1 MTKRILILAAAAL
14 VAVSYKSMKAETPFF
29 NSEGENHRA
38 PGATSVSSQPA
49 TTVSEYATQVY
60 QQLNFSTGETLNPVV
75 FEKAVHGYLSLKEA
89 NKLGNQSNILSIC
102 DFSLASGHRRL
113 WIIDMAR
120 KRVLLNDL
128 VAHGAGSGEEVAT
141 AFSNQENSH
150 QSSLGFYV
158 TGETYQGEHGTS
170 LRLIGMDKG
179 FNCAAL
185 ARGIVVHG
193 ASYVNKAYA
202 VANQRIGRSWGCPA
216 VNDAI
221 AQKVIAI
228 TKDGSCMF
236 IYAGDRKYDRT
247 AYWVN
252 KEVKAIPG
260 NEEVQFAQPK
270 MMAMKDSAAETVALP
285 AHRL

>member
-14 VAVSYKSMKAETPFF
+14 VALSYKSMKAETPLFS
-29 NSEGENHRA
+29 SEGETYRA
-38 PGATSVSSQPA
+38 PGANRVSSQPA
-49 TTVSEYATQVY
+49 ASVGEYAAQVY
-60 QQLNFSTGETLNPVV
+60 QQLNFSAGETLNPAV
-75 FEKAVHGYLSLKEA
+75 FEKAVHGYLALKEA
-89 NKLGNQSNILSIC
+89 DKLGVQGNILSIC

-113 WIIDMAR
+113 WIIDMDQ

-128 VAHGAGSGEEVAT
+128 VAHGAGSGEETAT

-158 TGETYQGEHGTS
+158 TGDTYQGEHGTS
-170 LRLIGMDKG
+170 LRLHGMDKG

-228 TKDGSCMF
+228 TKGGSCMF
-236 IYAGDRKYDRT
+236 IYAGDKKYDRT
-247 AYWVN
+247 AHWVN
-252 KEVKAIPG
+252 TAVKMLPG
-260 NEEVQFAQPK
+260 GPQFAQPT
-270 MMAMKDSAAETVALP
+270 MIAMKDSATEVVAAP
-285 AHRL
+285 AGRL